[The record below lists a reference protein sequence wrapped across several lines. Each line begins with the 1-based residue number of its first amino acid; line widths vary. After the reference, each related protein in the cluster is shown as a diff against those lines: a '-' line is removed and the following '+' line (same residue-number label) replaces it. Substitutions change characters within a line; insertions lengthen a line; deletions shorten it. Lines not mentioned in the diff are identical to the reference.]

1 MKEIPLGS
9 INSSFYEKHGELYYK
24 ISPIIGLQGS
34 VFGDF
39 KVSDSTVLKCS
50 DKNLTFKVGLSK
62 INMTFKPYCSG
73 LERVRV
79 TKYVMGFLPLGCQ
92 FCEISAANKKYL
104 YEQFT
109 SS

>member
-9 INSSFYEKHGELYYK
+9 INSSFYEKNGELYYK
-24 ISPIIGLQGS
+24 ISPIVGLQSS

-39 KVSDSTVLKCS
+39 KVSESTVLKCS
-50 DKNLTFKVGLSK
+50 DKNLTFRVGLSK
-62 INMTFKPYCSG
+62 INMTFKPFSPG
-73 LERVRV
+73 FEKVKV
-79 TKYVMGFLPLGCQ
+79 TKYIMGFLPLGCQ